1 MSNTTVSMRAAVS
14 IPDAFLNNTPRF
26 APSPVPTMIAVG
38 VANPRA
44 SGQVMTTTVMANRI
58 AIGIAAPASSH
69 TRKVRVPPIRATRT
83 SQNAARSARR
93 CPGALEFCA
102 SCTSFTI
109 CANAVSEPT
118 LVAVTRRVPTVFTV
132 APITSDPGALS
143 TGMDSPVTI
152 DSSTSDSPDSTTP
165 SVGIFAPGRT
175 SIRSPG
181 TTSLVGISTSCPSRI
196 TTACEGASSSRVRMA
211 SFAPPRARISTQC
224 PSSTKVASTVAAS

>member
-1 MSNTTVSMRAAVS
+1 
-14 IPDAFLNNTPRF
+14 
-26 APSPVPTMIAVG
+26 
-38 VANPRA
+38 
-44 SGQVMTTTVMANRI
+44 MTTTVIANRI

-165 SVGIFAPGRT
+165 SVGILAPAAPASDPRDDLAGGDLDLLPVTDHDRL
-175 SIRSPG
+175 RG
-181 TTSLVGISTSCPSRI
+181 CELQ
-196 TTACEGASSSRVRMA
+196 EGADGVVRAAAGAHLHPMPQQHEGGKHRGGFVEHFTAAGEGDREEYSQPAPTPTATSTIMSRV
-211 SFAPPRARISTQC
+211 FARSAR
-224 PSSTKVASTVAAS
+224 

>member
-1 MSNTTVSMRAAVS
+1 
-14 IPDAFLNNTPRF
+14 
-26 APSPVPTMIAVG
+26 
-38 VANPRA
+38 
-44 SGQVMTTTVMANRI
+44 
-58 AIGIAAPASSH
+58 
-69 TRKVRVPPIRATRT
+69 
-83 SQNAARSARR
+83 
-93 CPGALEFCA
+93 
-102 SCTSFTI
+102 
-109 CANAVSEPT
+109 
-118 LVAVTRRVPTVFTV
+118 VFTV